1 MFPSELTEVADVLL
15 PMTSFAEEDGVVTSV
30 DRWVTRRRAAIEPV
44 GESRPSDSVLTQL
57 GRRMGADGFGGHPSE
72 TLQAIREAVPA
83 YAAATDEAFDA
94 GGVQLAWSMPERVEL
109 APLPP
114 MQARDTDGAAF
125 LFAPG
130 RVLSLPEGEVEVVR
144 SNGKNAIRREDA
156 LELHPDDAAAL
167 GVGPGDV
174 IDVGANGHRIR
185 GLVRTT
191 GPLRG
196 VVSATVLFGELATAL
211 DQSADDDPMLR
222 VPGLHVMPV
231 QVSRV

>member
-1 MFPSELTEVADVLL
+1 
-15 PMTSFAEEDGVVTSV
+15 
-30 DRWVTRRRAAIEPV
+30 
-44 GESRPSDSVLTQL
+44 
-57 GRRMGADGFGGHPSE
+57 
-72 TLQAIREAVPA
+72 
-83 YAAATDEAFDA
+83 
-94 GGVQLAWSMPERVEL
+94 
-109 APLPP
+109 
-114 MQARDTDGAAF
+114 MQARDADATSF

-130 RVLSLPEGEVEVVR
+130 RVLALPEGEVEVVR

-156 LELHPDDAAAL
+156 LELHPEDAAAM
-167 GVGPGDV
+167 GVAPGDV
-174 IDVGANGHRIR
+174 IDVAANGHRIR

-231 QVSRV
+231 QVGRAQL